1 MKKQAIILIASIISS
16 ATFASGTLNSNSY
29 QELSWKDIKEQ
40 TVIKIKTDKISQTAN
55 QNYQV
60 NKRLES
66 IEADKRT
73 SFTIKSPRVI
83 DIWVRE
89 SYTILENDYIIKNAP
104 VWKKILVKQKN
115 IWEY

>member
-1 MKKQAIILIASIISS
+1 MKTLAIITALTLATPVAFATPIKSS
-16 ATFASGTLNSNSY
+16 SY

-40 TVIKIKTDKISQTAN
+40 TVIKIKSDRQDQVNNTT
-55 QNYQV
+55 YQI
-60 NKRLES
+60 NKRLEA

-89 SYTILENDYIIKNAP
+89 SYTVLENDYIIKNAP